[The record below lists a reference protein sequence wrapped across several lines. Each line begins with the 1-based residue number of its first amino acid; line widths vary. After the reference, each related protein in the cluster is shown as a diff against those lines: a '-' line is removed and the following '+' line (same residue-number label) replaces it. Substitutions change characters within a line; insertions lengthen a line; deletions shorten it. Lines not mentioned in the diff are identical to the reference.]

1 MSYDLVAMGGLW
13 PAFSVRAGL
22 DLGLQRMLF
31 RRAAWGLLKPS
42 KEVEQL
48 EQEGEAAV
56 LL

>member
-31 RRAAWGLLKPS
+31 RRVAWGLLEQS

-48 EQEGEAAV
+48 EQEGEAGV
-56 LL
+56 LF

>member
-22 DLGLQRMLF
+22 DLGLQKMFF
-31 RRAAWGLLKPS
+31 RRVAWGLLKQP

-48 EQEGEAAV
+48 EQEEEAAV
-56 LL
+56 LF